1 MSMKIRDGAGTGAPD
16 GGTVGKWAL
25 RQILYKHVPR
35 DLIDRP
41 KAGFA
46 IPIGQWLR
54 GPLRPWAEE
63 LLSESRLRAEGYLNP
78 GPVREAWAQHLSGRY
93 DWTVRLW
100 TVLMFQAWVE
110 EERASREAVKDEGA
124 DAPQAEG
131 AR

>member
-1 MSMKIRDGAGTGAPD
+1 VRPGEKLHKLAHALRGAGTGAPD

-25 RQILYKHVPR
+25 RQILHKHVPR
-35 DLIDRP
+35 ELIDRP

-78 GPVREAWAQHLSGRY
+78 GPVREAWAEGMLY
-93 DWTVRLW
+93 DV
-100 TVLMFQAWVE
+100 V
-110 EERASREAVKDEGA
+110 
-124 DAPQAEG
+124 P
-131 AR
+131 